1 MLVFILYTVKPEKQL
16 KSSVILML
24 NSTRFLNIFCVFGDR
39 VHRRLLA
46 SLTND
51 NICKPLTKTPWW
63 GFYFSK
69 TDSSPESFFFK
80 YFLSGTRKKKG
91 GTDD

>member
-1 MLVFILYTVKPEKQL
+1 MLL
-16 KSSVILML
+16 L
-24 NSTRFLNIFCVFGDR
+24 NSKRFLNIFCVFGDQ

-69 TDSSPESFFFK
+69 TDSSPERFLKKIFFK
-80 YFLSGTRKKKG
+80 WYQERKRWHR
-91 GTDD
+91 